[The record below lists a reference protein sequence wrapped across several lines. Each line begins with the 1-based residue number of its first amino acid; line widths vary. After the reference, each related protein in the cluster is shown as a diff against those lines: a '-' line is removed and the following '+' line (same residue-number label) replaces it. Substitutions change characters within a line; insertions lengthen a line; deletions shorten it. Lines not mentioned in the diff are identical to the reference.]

1 MNSWALRIKSI
12 RYQMSDEEFFRGNL
26 EIRKALVQ
34 ALETK
39 TPILIGRTS
48 IGAEAEIC
56 HDFVKK
62 EFPQLHLH
70 QLVNNSG
77 IFVKTHEDIR
87 DYVTATL
94 RAFQHCTLIGIWDRK
109 GWAAQDFLIN
119 IAKKPT
125 VQAQSLEPF
134 YFLGRENW
142 MEPLKGKSVLV
153 ISPFAKTFQKQ
164 IDSGRV
170 AQAFDSEWFKG
181 TTFSFCKPPL
191 TLAGNHQERVWQEHF
206 QEFKENIRKQ
216 VAIQKPDVCLAS
228 GGGYGM
234 PICDFLV
241 QELGVSAIYV
251 GGALQLFFGVM
262 GSRWLGNETIQR
274 YVKACPSAWVKPSE
288 EERPPNLQRVEGGC
302 YW

>member
-1 MNSWALRIKSI
+1 
-12 RYQMSDEEFFRGNL
+12 MSEEEFFRGNL
-26 EIRKALVQ
+26 EVRKALIQ

-39 TPILIGRTS
+39 EPILIGRTS

-56 HDFVKK
+56 LDFVKK
-62 EFPQLHLH
+62 QFPQLHLQ

-77 IFVKTHEDIR
+77 IFVKTQEDIR
-87 DYVTATL
+87 EYVTAMM
-94 RAFQHCTLIGIWDRK
+94 RSFQHSTLIGIWDRP
-109 GWAAQDFLIN
+109 GWPAQDFLVN
-119 IAKKPT
+119 ISKKPT
-125 VQAQSLEPF
+125 VQAQALEPF
-134 YFLGRENW
+134 YFLGRDNW
-142 MEPLKGKSVLV
+142 MEPLKGKSVLI
-153 ISPFAKTFQKQ
+153 ISPFAKTFQEQ
-164 IDSGRV
+164 IDSGRM

-191 TLAGNHQERVWQEHF
+191 TLAGNHGEVLWQDRMK
-206 QEFKENIRKQ
+206 EFKGRLRAQIAQ
-216 VAIQKPDVCLAS
+216 QKPDVCLAS
-228 GGGYGM
+228 CGGYGM

-262 GSRWLGNETIQR
+262 GSRWTTNETIQK
-274 YVKACPSAWVKPSE
+274 YVKACPSAWIRPSE